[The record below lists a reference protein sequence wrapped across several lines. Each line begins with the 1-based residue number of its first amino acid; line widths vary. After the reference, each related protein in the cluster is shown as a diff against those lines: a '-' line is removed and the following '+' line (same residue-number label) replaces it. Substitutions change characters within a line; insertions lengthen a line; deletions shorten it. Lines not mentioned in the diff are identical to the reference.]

1 MRSPGKLTAWCI
13 AAAAAATAG
22 LGITTT
28 HRGEFSASPPPAA
41 PAPMAGLSQDG
52 EETDAPPAFGDLPWT
67 R

>member
-1 MRSPGKLTAWCI
+1 MRSPGKLTAWFI

-28 HRGEFSASPPPAA
+28 HPGEFSASPPPAA
-41 PAPMAGLSQDG
+41 PAPVAGLPEHG
-52 EETDAPPAFGDLPWT
+52 GETDAPPAFGDLPWT